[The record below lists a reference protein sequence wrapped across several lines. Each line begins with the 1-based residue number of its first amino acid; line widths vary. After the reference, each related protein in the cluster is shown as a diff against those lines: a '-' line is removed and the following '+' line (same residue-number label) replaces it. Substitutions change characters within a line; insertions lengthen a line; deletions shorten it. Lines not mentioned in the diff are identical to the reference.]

1 MKSNFGITHSQS
13 EISIAAKSLEEGHL
27 VSFPTE
33 TVYGLGA
40 DACNKR
46 AVARIYNVKGRPI
59 DHPLIVHIHSIVGLA
74 PWVIQPPEYALQL
87 ANAFWPGPMTLI
99 LKRSSLAQ
107 DFITGGQDSVGI
119 RVPNHPKALAL
130 LEFFH
135 ELGGKGIVAPSANRF
150 GGVSPTTAKAV
161 KDEIQQYL
169 TAQDLIIDGG
179 DCEIGIESTIIDCT
193 DDNPRILRSGAIS
206 KEMINECTGLEVSEA
221 TGTLIRV
228 SGSLESHYA
237 PKAAVVLDQ
246 IPKIGE
252 GYIALEIYETTLG
265 VIRLAA
271 PRNNEEFAQCLY
283 AALHEADVRQIETVV
298 VRQPKGEG
306 ISIAIRDRLRRASN

>member
-1 MKSNFGITHSQS
+1 MSSDNESSFSRS
-13 EISIAAKSLEEGHL
+13 EILEASNALDEGNL
-27 VSFPTE
+27 VAFPTE

-40 DACNKR
+40 DACNR
-46 AVARIYNVKGRPI
+46 QAVARIYSVKGRPI
-59 DHPLIVHIHSIVGLA
+59 DHPLIVHIHSIAGLA
-74 PWVIQPPEYALQL
+74 PWVSQPPQFAIQL

-99 LKRSSLAQ
+99 LKRSTLAK
-107 DFITGGQDSVGI
+107 DFITGGQESVGI
-119 RVPNHPKALAL
+119 RVPNHPAALAL
-130 LEFFH
+130 LESFH
-135 ELGGKGIVAPSANRF
+135 NGGGKGVVAPSANRF
-150 GGVSPTTAKAV
+150 GGVSPTTANAV
-161 KDEIQQYL
+161 RDELGQYL
-169 TAQDLIIDGG
+169 RFEDLIIDGG
-179 DCEIGIESTIIDCT
+179 QCEIGIESTIIDCT
-193 DDNPRILRSGAIS
+193 NNHPRILRSGAIS

-221 TGTLIRV
+221 TGTSIRV

-246 IPKIGE
+246 IPKTGE
-252 GYIALEIYETTLG
+252 GYIALETHKTPFG

-283 AALHEADVRQIETVV
+283 AALHEADVREIETVV